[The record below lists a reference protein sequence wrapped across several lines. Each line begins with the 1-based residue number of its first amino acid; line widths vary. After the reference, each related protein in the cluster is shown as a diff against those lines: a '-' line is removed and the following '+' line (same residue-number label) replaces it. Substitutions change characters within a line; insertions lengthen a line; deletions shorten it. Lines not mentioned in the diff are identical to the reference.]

1 MQCAS
6 SIIYFVNSQVDKTIL
21 QNCFV
26 PEVYHILNSEVNQLL
41 NCVLF
46 QQHICI
52 LKCINIM
59 PATYCMCQL
68 GVRWN
73 KLREFAG
80 KQNCQQHRAPLF
92 SRRLAIS
99 CLGKTYFFQNF
110 NKYLYQAATIQSA
123 ITKTTGHFMSWNK
136 IEISICPLSKIYL
149 SCSTIKSAIIHTL
162 GAKLGTTWDEL

>member
-1 MQCAS
+1 MYSAS
-6 SIIYFVNSQVDKTIL
+6 SMMQFVNSQVDKTLL

-26 PEVYHILNSEVNQLL
+26 PEAYYILNSEVKKLL

-46 QQHICI
+46 QQRIVFVFSSVLCQHFICI

-59 PATYCMCQL
+59 PAAYCMCQPR
-68 GVRWN
+68 VRWN

-99 CLGKTYFFQNF
+99 CLGKTYLFQNF
-110 NKYLYQAATIQSA
+110 SKYLYQAATIQSA
-123 ITKTTGHFMSWNK
+123 ITKTTCHFL
-136 IEISICPLSKIYL
+136 P
-149 SCSTIKSAIIHTL
+149 
-162 GAKLGTTWDEL
+162 